1 MKFSFFDEQDNLMG
15 VSAVASFSSVRA
27 PGDFFYDLVLT
38 AQQQRIPYGLEGR
51 DRDFSLRYN

>member
-1 MKFSFFDEQDNLMG
+1 MG